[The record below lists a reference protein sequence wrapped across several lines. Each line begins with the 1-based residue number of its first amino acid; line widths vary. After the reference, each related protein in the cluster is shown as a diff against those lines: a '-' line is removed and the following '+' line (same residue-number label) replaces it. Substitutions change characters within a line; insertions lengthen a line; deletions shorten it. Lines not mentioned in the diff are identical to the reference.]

1 MIKEAIVLAGGL
13 GTRLRSEVPDL
24 PKCMALVAGRPF
36 LEYVLDYLIHQ
47 GIQKVV
53 LSVGYLSEAIGLHF
67 EERYRSLTLT
77 YATETHPLGTGGAI
91 RLAMQDVTAT
101 EVAVLNGDSIFLA
114 NLQRQYQYHIVSG
127 AESTLALH
135 NMQKIERYG
144 TVTLDST
151 GRILRF
157 REKQSLS
164 EGHINAGV
172 YIINVPRFR
181 EKNLPEQ
188 FSIEKDYFE
197 AFVQQCHFA
206 GFPASAY
213 FLDIGIPEDYRRAQQ
228 ELPAAMDQYFL

>member
-13 GTRLRSEVPDL
+13 GTRLRSEVPDR

-67 EERYRSLTLT
+67 GERYRGLTLT
-77 YATETHPLGTGGAI
+77 YATETHLLGTGGAI

-101 EVAVLNGDSIFLA
+101 EVAILNGDSIFLA
-114 NLQRQYQYHIVSG
+114 NIQLQYQYHVASG

-151 GRILRF
+151 GRIRQF
-157 REKQSLS
+157 REKQSLD

-172 YIINVPRFR
+172 YIFNAPRFR
-181 EKNLPEQ
+181 AKNLPEQ

-206 GFPASAY
+206 GFPTRGY
-213 FLDIGIPEDYRRAQQ
+213 FLDIGIPEDFRRAQQ
-228 ELPAAMDQYFL
+228 ELPEALKSYLS